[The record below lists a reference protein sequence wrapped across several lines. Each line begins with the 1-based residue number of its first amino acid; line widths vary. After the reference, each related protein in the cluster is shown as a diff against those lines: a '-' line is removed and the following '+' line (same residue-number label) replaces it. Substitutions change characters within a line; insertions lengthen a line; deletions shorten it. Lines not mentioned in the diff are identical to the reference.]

1 MDLNGK
7 STLVYEDYEQLF
19 NYSELLTDSDCT
31 YCTKRVFGIKILMNS
46 HMSFFV
52 ANAGH
57 AAELEY
63 L

>member
-1 MDLNGK
+1 MALSNIKNQNFSCNPVDIEKN
-7 STLVYEDYEQLF
+7 SP
-19 NYSELLTDSDCT
+19 EL
-31 YCTKRVFGIKILMNS
+31 KRVFGIKILMNS